1 MLAFAEKK
9 KKKKKKKKKNMPRE
23 HTYYWC
29 SGHSTVIIL
38 ALRFP
43 VKLCIFILKEYTHK
57 DSHSFQEIM
66 VTETNILLPFLFY
79 ENRPSV
85 FEDVVIFYI

>member
-1 MLAFAEKK
+1 MHKDTAEQTWRLNVMLAFAEKK
-9 KKKKKKKKKNMPRE
+9 EKKKKKHPRE

-43 VKLCIFILKEYTHK
+43 VKLCTFILRMFAANEK
-57 DSHSFQEIM
+57 
-66 VTETNILLPFLFY
+66 
-79 ENRPSV
+79 V
-85 FEDVVIFYI
+85 FKFFF